1 MGRNSKKALRKNL
14 YLLIDL
20 KKLGLDN
27 DLESEKVTLI
37 LKNLADILKNELGE
51 IEKMINFSLK
61 TYQTPIYY
69 TTPRNLDTRSR
80 F

>member
-1 MGRNSKKALRKNL
+1 MAKNL
-14 YLLIDL
+14 DL
-20 KKLGLDN
+20 HLDLKKSIKIIKKLGLDH
-27 DLESEKVTLI
+27 DLKKYI
-37 LKNLADILKNELGE
+37 DLKSLADILKNELGE